1 MKTCVVR
8 RRFYSTE
15 ADNATVSVEL
25 EPGFGTPKAAII
37 IYTENN
43 AATDSFDTTLEYK
56 NFGVGFT
63 DGTNKGV
70 NVFTFRD
77 NADPTDT
84 QVAHSSTRF
93 ISATTSDRS
102 TTHYRV
108 DTVGFVQDKINLTFA
123 NSTPQTNG
131 HLEALFWV
139 ISGDDV
145 SAAVGVSTYNTTT
158 GLSRAYSGLSFAP
171 DLVFISGGLTGLNSS
186 TSSSAIFSLGVAKR
200 TTGQQC
206 STAFFNLDGAS
217 RWELGT
223 RVSNTHISNYITAAT
238 TGAATGVSASIGSF
252 SANGWTLTNLGT
264 FSADRVYNFLA
275 IKSANP
281 DNDFALLTDFNTFTG
296 TGRTFVG
303 LGSTGFPPDTLI
315 GSLSY
320 ASTRNLIGITSAT
333 GADSLNFFAGTA
345 TSYSK
350 LYNGTG
356 TITYSTA
363 NATVTGS
370 GTSFFYFYPGVKFY
384 TPDGLEIGQVSSVTN
399 ATSLTLVANSLISG
413 TAQSFTNSNFR
424 QSSIS
429 ITENDGDNSDT
440 TSNTLISSRMFTIPT
455 VSTVEFQA
463 YLDTSDT
470 APGFYYNV
478 TNSDATS
485 RVGWVLASNDSGNK
499 NRRRG
504 IGFPSW

>member
-15 ADNATVSVEL
+15 ANNKLVSVEL

-43 AATDSFDTTLEYK
+43 AATDSFDTTLQYK

-63 DGTNKGV
+63 DGTNKGLSS
-70 NVFTFRD
+70 FIFRD
-77 NADPTDT
+77 NRAASDT
-84 QVAHSSTRF
+84 RVQHSTTRF
-93 ISATTSDRS
+93 ITAGTTDGT

-123 NSTPQTNG
+123 NSTPQADG
-131 HLEALFWV
+131 HLEAILWV

-145 SAAVGVSTYNTTT
+145 SAAVGFSTYSVTNGT
-158 GLSRAYSGLSFAP
+158 SRAYSGLSFAP
-171 DLVFISGGLTGLNSS
+171 DLVFIAGGLQGANAGAATN
-186 TSSSAIFSLGVAKR
+186 AIFSLGVAKR

-206 STAFFNLDGAS
+206 STAFFNLDNADPF
-217 RWELGT
+217 ELST
-223 RVSNTHISNYITAAT
+223 RVSNTHISNYIGPT
-238 TGAATGVSASIGSF
+238 TAATGVSASIGSF
-252 SANGWTLTNLGT
+252 SANGWSLTTLGT
-264 FSADRVYNFLA
+264 FAADRAYTFLA

-281 DNDFALLTDFNTFTG
+281 DNDFALFTDFNTFTG

-303 LGSTGFPPDTLI
+303 LGSTGFPPGTLI

-320 ASTRNLIGITSAT
+320 ASTRNAIQTTIAT
-333 GADSLNFFAGTA
+333 GAASLNFFAGTA

-363 NATVTGS
+363 NPTVSGS
-370 GTSFFYFYPGVKFY
+370 GTSFFYFYPGVKLY
-384 TPDGLEIGQVSSVTN
+384 TINGDEIGQVSSVTN
-399 ATSLTLVANSLISG
+399 ATSLTLAANSLITG
-413 TAQSFTNSNFR
+413 TAQNFTHSNFR
-424 QSSIS
+424 QNTIS
-429 ITENDGDNSDT
+429 ITENDADNSVT
-440 TSNTLISSRMFTIPT
+440 TSNTLISSSMFTIPT
-455 VSTVEFQA
+455 VSTIEFQA

-504 IGFPSW
+504 GIS

>member
-37 IYTENN
+37 IFTENN
-43 AATDSFDTTLEYK
+43 ANTDSFDTTLQYK

-63 DGTNKGV
+63 DGTNKGLI
-70 NVFTFRD
+70 NFTFRD
-77 NADPTDT
+77 NQNASDT
-84 QVAHSSTRF
+84 QISHSNTRF
-93 ISATTSDRS
+93 ISAATSDR
-102 TTHYRV
+102 TIVHYRV
-108 DTVGFVQDKINLTFA
+108 DTVGFVEDKINLTFA
-123 NSTPQTNG
+123 DSTPQTNG
-131 HLEALFWV
+131 HLEALLWV

-145 SAAVGVSTYNTTT
+145 SAAVGVSTYNTTSGT
-158 GLSRAYSGLSFAP
+158 SRAYSQLSFAP
-171 DLVFISGGLTGLNSS
+171 DLVFISGGLTTLNQTVS
-186 TSSSAIFSLGVAKR
+186 TDAIFSLGVAKR

-206 STAFFNLDGAS
+206 NTAFFNDNAADPFALA
-217 RWELGT
+217 T
-223 RVSNTHISNYITAAT
+223 RVSNTSINAYIS
-238 TGAATGVSASIGSF
+238 GAATVVSATIGSF
-252 SANGWTLTNLGT
+252 SANGWTMTNVGT
-264 FSADRVYNFLA
+264 FAADRVYNFLA

-320 ASTRNLIGITSAT
+320 ASTRNAIQTTSAT

-363 NATVTGS
+363 NATVSGS
-370 GTSFFYFYPGVKFY
+370 GTSFFYFYPGVKLY

-399 ATSLTLVANSLISG
+399 ATSITLTANSLISG
-413 TAQSFTNSNFR
+413 TAQAFTNSNFR

-429 ITENDGDNSDT
+429 ITEFDGNNNVT
-440 TSNTLISSRMFTIPT
+440 TSNTLISSKMFTIPT
-455 VSTVEFQA
+455 VSTVQFQA

-470 APGFYYNV
+470 APGFFYNV
-478 TNSDATS
+478 TNADATS
-485 RVGWVLASNDSGNK
+485 RVGWVLASNDSGNL

-504 IGFPSW
+504 SII

>member
-8 RRFYSTE
+8 RRFYATE
-15 ADNATVSVEL
+15 ADNAVISVEL

-63 DGTNKGV
+63 DGTNKNLV
-70 NVFTFRD
+70 NFIMRD
-77 NADPTDT
+77 NQGSSDT
-84 QVAHSSTRF
+84 RVSHSNTRF
-93 ISATTSDRS
+93 ISCSSTDAATTF
-102 TTHYRV
+102 YRV
-108 DTVGFVQDKINLTFA
+108 DTVTFAADKINLTFA

-145 SAAVGVSTYNTTT
+145 SAAVGFSTYNTTT
-158 GLSRAYSGLSFAP
+158 GASRVYSGLAFAP
-171 DLVFISGGLTGLNSS
+171 DLVFISGAYNTANQSVANSD
-186 TSSSAIFSLGVAKR
+186 ARISLGVAKR

-206 STAFFNLDGAS
+206 NTAFWNQDNQDPFVLA
-217 RWELGT
+217 T
-223 RVSNTHISNYITAAT
+223 RVANNSINAYI
-238 TGAATGVSASIGSF
+238 TGAAAVVSATIGSF
-252 SANGWTLTNLGT
+252 SANGWTMTNVGT
-264 FSADRVYNFLA
+264 FSANIVYNFLA

-303 LGSTGFPPDTLI
+303 LGSTGFPPSTLI

-320 ASTRNLIGITSAT
+320 ASTRNAIQTTINT
-333 GADSLNFFAGTA
+333 GAASLNFFAGTA

-350 LYNGTG
+350 LFNGTG

-363 NATVTGS
+363 NATVSGT
-370 GTSFFYFYPGVKFY
+370 GTSFFQFYPGVKLY
-384 TPDGLEIGQVSSVTN
+384 TLNGGEIGTVSSVTD
-399 ATSLTLVANSLISG
+399 ATSLTLAANSLITG
-413 TAQSFTNSNFR
+413 TAQAFTHSNFR
-424 QSSIS
+424 QNTIS
-429 ITENDGDNSDT
+429 ITEFDGDNNTT

-455 VSTVEFQA
+455 NNAVEFQA
-463 YLDTSDT
+463 YLDTPDT
-470 APGFYYNV
+470 SNGFFYNV
-478 TNSDATS
+478 TNADATS
-485 RVGWVLASNDSGNK
+485 RVGWVLASSDRTNL

-504 IGFPSW
+504 RTL

>member
-8 RRFYSTE
+8 RRFYATD
-15 ADNATVSVEL
+15 ADNRVVTVEL
-25 EPGFGTPKAAII
+25 EPNFGTPKAAII

-63 DGTNKGV
+63 DGTNKNLV
-70 NVFTFRD
+70 NFIMRD
-77 NADPTDT
+77 NQGASDT
-84 QVAHSSTRF
+84 RVSHSNTRF
-93 ISATTSDRS
+93 ISCSSTDAVTTF
-102 TTHYRV
+102 YRV
-108 DTVGFVQDKINLTFA
+108 DTVTFAADKINLTFA
-123 NSTPQTNG
+123 NSSPQTNG

-145 SAAVGVSTYNTTT
+145 SAAVGFSTYNTTA
-158 GLSRAYSGLSFAP
+158 GASRVYSGLAFAP
-171 DLVFISGGLTGLNSS
+171 DLVFISGGYNTANQSVNNSD
-186 TSSSAIFSLGVAKR
+186 ARISLGVAKR

-206 STAFFNLDGAS
+206 NTAFWNQDNQDPFVLA
-217 RWELGT
+217 
-223 RVSNTHISNYITAAT
+223 THIANNTINTYIT
-238 TGAATGVSASIGSF
+238 GAGSTVSATIGSF
-252 SANGWTLTNLGT
+252 SANGWTMTNVNAFT
-264 FSADRVYNFLA
+264 ANIVYNFLA
-275 IKSANP
+275 IKSADP

-303 LGSTGFPPDTLI
+303 LGSTGFPPSTLI

-320 ASTRNLIGITSAT
+320 ASTRNAIQTTPAT
-333 GADSLNFFAGTA
+333 GAASLNFFAGTA

-363 NATVTGS
+363 NATVSGS
-370 GTSFFYFYPGVKFY
+370 GTSFFYFYPGVKLY
-384 TPDGLEIGQVSSVTN
+384 TINGDEIGQVSSVTN
-399 ATSLTLVANSLISG
+399 ATSLTLAANSLITG
-413 TAQSFTNSNFR
+413 TAQNFTHSNFR
-424 QSSIS
+424 QNTIS
-429 ITENDGDNSDT
+429 ITENDADNSNT
-440 TSNTLISSRMFTIPT
+440 TSNTLISSSMFTIPT
-455 VSTVEFQA
+455 VSTIEFQA

-478 TNSDATS
+478 INSDATS
-485 RVGWVLASNDSGNK
+485 RVGWVLASNNSGNI

-504 IGFPSW
+504 GIS

>member
-15 ADNATVSVEL
+15 ANNATVSVEL
-25 EPGFGTPKAAII
+25 EPGFGIPKAAIV

-43 AATDSFDTTLEYK
+43 AATDSFDTTLQYK
-56 NFGVGFT
+56 NFGVGFS
-63 DGTNKGV
+63 DGTNE
-70 NVFTFRD
+70 NVITFTFRD
-77 NADPTDT
+77 AQAASDT
-84 QVAHSSTRF
+84 QISHYNSRF
-93 ISATTSDRS
+93 ISAVTSART

-108 DTVGFVQDKINLTFA
+108 DVVSFVEDKINLTFTSA
-123 NSTPQTNG
+123 TPQTNG

-145 SAAVGVSTYNTTT
+145 SAAVGVSSYNTTS

-171 DLVFISGGLTGLNSS
+171 DLVFIAGGLTGLNATTS
-186 TSSSAIFSLGVAKR
+186 TDAIFSFGVAKR

-206 STAFFNLDGAS
+206 NTAFWNDDGADPFA
-217 RWELGT
+217 LAT
-223 RVSNTHISNYITAAT
+223 RVSNTQINSYISAA
-238 TGAATGVSASIGSF
+238 ASVVSATIGSF
-252 SANGWTLTNLGT
+252 SANGWTMTNVGT
-264 FSADRVYNFLA
+264 FAADRVYNFLA
-275 IKSANP
+275 IKSADPN
-281 DNDFALLTDFNTFTG
+281 NDFALLTDFNTFTG

-320 ASTRNLIGITSAT
+320 ASTRNAIQTTSAT
-333 GADSLNFFAGTA
+333 GADSLNIFAGTA

-363 NATVTGS
+363 STSVTGA
-370 GTSFFYFYPGVKFY
+370 GTSFFYFYPGVRLY
-384 TPDGLEIGQVSSVTN
+384 TPDGSQIGQVSSVTN
-399 ATSLTLVANSLISG
+399 ATSLTLTANALLSG
-413 TAQSFTNSNFR
+413 TSQAFTHSNFR
-424 QSSIS
+424 QNSIS
-429 ITENDGDNSDT
+429 ITEFDGDSNET
-440 TSNTLISSRMFTIPT
+440 TSNTLISSQMFTIPT
-455 VSTVEFQA
+455 VSAVQFQA
-463 YLDTSDT
+463 YLDTPNT

-485 RVGWVLASNDSGNK
+485 RVGWILASNDRGNL

-504 IGFPSW
+504 RM

>member
-15 ADNATVSVEL
+15 ANNATVSVEL

-43 AATDSFDTTLEYK
+43 AATNSFDTALEFK

-63 DGTNKGV
+63 DGTNK
-70 NVFTFRD
+70 NLINFTFRD
-77 NADPTDT
+77 NVGASET
-84 QVAHSSTRF
+84 QVSHSNTKF
-93 ISATTSDRS
+93 ITAVTSDRL

-123 NSTPQTNG
+123 TATPQTNG
-131 HLEALFWV
+131 HLEALLWV

-145 SAAVGVSTYNTTT
+145 SAAVGVSSYNTTSGT
-158 GLSRAYSGLSFAP
+158 SRVYSQLAFAP
-171 DLVFISGGLTGLNSS
+171 DLVFISGGLTSLNQTVSAD
-186 TSSSAIFSLGVAKR
+186 AIFSLGVAKR
-200 TTGQQC
+200 TTDQQC
-206 STAFFNLDGAS
+206 NTAFFNDNAADPFVLA
-217 RWELGT
+217 T
-223 RVSNTHISNYITAAT
+223 RVSNTSINAYISGPAT
-238 TGAATGVSASIGSF
+238 VVSATIGSF
-252 SANGWTLTNLGT
+252 SASGWTMTNVGS

-320 ASTRNLIGITSAT
+320 ASTRNAIQTTSAT

-363 NATVTGS
+363 NATVTGT
-370 GTSFFYFYPGVKFY
+370 GTSFFDFYPGVKLY
-384 TPDGLEIGQVSSVTN
+384 TQVGDEIGAVSSVTN
-399 ATSLTLVANSLISG
+399 ATSLTLVANSLITG
-413 TAQSFTNSNFR
+413 TAQSFTHSNFR
-424 QSSIS
+424 QNSIS
-429 ITENDGDNSDT
+429 ITEFDGDNNVT
-440 TSNTLISSRMFTIPT
+440 TSNTLISSSMFTIPT

-485 RVGWVLASNDSGNK
+485 RVGWVLASNDSRNL

-504 IGFPSW
+504 SVS

>member
-43 AATDSFDTTLEYK
+43 AATDAFDTTLEYK
-56 NFGVGFT
+56 NFGVGFS
-63 DGTNKGV
+63 DGTNR
-70 NVFTFRD
+70 NVIDFTFRD
-77 NADPTDT
+77 NQAASDT
-84 QVAHSSTRF
+84 QISHSNSNF
-93 ISATTSDRS
+93 ISAVSSDRA

-108 DTVGFVQDKINLTFA
+108 ATLSFVQDKINLTFVNA
-123 NSTPQTNG
+123 TPQTNG

-145 SAAVGVSTYNTTT
+145 SAAVGVSSYNTTS
-158 GLSRAYSGLSFAP
+158 GLSRVYSGLSFAP
-171 DLVFISGGLTGLNSS
+171 DLVFVSGGLTTLNQTAS
-186 TSSSAIFSLGVAKR
+186 TDAIFSFGVAKR

-206 STAFFNLDGAS
+206 NTAFWNDDAADPFALA
-217 RWELGT
+217 T
-223 RVSNTHISNYITAAT
+223 RVSNTQINSYISAA
-238 TGAATGVSASIGSF
+238 ASVVSATIGSF
-252 SANGWTLTNLGT
+252 SANGWTMTNVGT
-264 FSADRVYNFLA
+264 FAADRVYNFLA
-275 IKSANP
+275 IKSADP

-303 LGSTGFPPDTLI
+303 LGSTGFPPNTLI

-320 ASTRNLIGITSAT
+320 ASTRDAIQTTSAT
-333 GADSLNFFAGTA
+333 GADSLNIFAGTA
-345 TSYSK
+345 ISYSK

-363 NATVTGS
+363 NPTVTGT
-370 GTSFFYFYPGVKFY
+370 GTSFFNFYPGVRLF
-384 TPDGLEIGQVSSVTN
+384 TPDGSQIGQVSSVTN
-399 ATSLTLVANSLISG
+399 ATSLTLTVNSLISG
-413 TAQSFTNSNFR
+413 TSQAFTYSDFR

-429 ITENDGDNSDT
+429 ITEFDGDPNTT
-440 TSNTLISSRMFTIPT
+440 TSNTLISSQMFTIPT
-455 VSTVEFQA
+455 VSAVQFQA

-485 RVGWVLASNDSGNK
+485 RVGWVLASNDRQNL

-504 IGFPSW
+504 IIS

>member
-15 ADNATVSVEL
+15 ADNATVTVEL
-25 EPGFGTPKAAII
+25 EPGFGTPKAAIVL
-37 IYTENN
+37 YTENN
-43 AATDSFDTTLEYK
+43 ANTDSFDTTLQYK

-63 DGTNKGV
+63 DGTNK
-70 NVFTFRD
+70 NSISFTFRD
-77 NADPTDT
+77 NQAASDT
-84 QVAHSSTRF
+84 QRSHSATNF
-93 ISATTSDRS
+93 ISAVTSDRS

-108 DTVGFVQDKINLTFA
+108 AVVSFIQDKINLTFTDA
-123 NSTPQTNG
+123 TPQTNG

-145 SAAVGVSTYNTTT
+145 SAAVGVSTYNTTS
-158 GLSRAYSGLSFAP
+158 GLSRTYSQLAFAP
-171 DLVFISGGLTGLNSS
+171 DLVFISGGLTTLNQTLSAD
-186 TSSSAIFSLGVAKR
+186 AIFSLGVAKR

-206 STAFFNLDGAS
+206 NTAFWNDDAADPFDLA
-217 RWELGT
+217 T
-223 RVSNTHISNYITAAT
+223 RVANNSINSYISAA
-238 TGAATGVSASIGSF
+238 ASVVSATIGSF
-252 SANGWTLTNLGT
+252 SANGWTMTNVGT
-264 FSADRVYNFLA
+264 FAANIVYNFLA
-275 IKSANP
+275 IKSADPN
-281 DNDFALLTDFNTFTG
+281 NDFALLTDFNTFTG

-303 LGSTGFPPDTLI
+303 LGISGFPPDTLI

-320 ASTRNLIGITSAT
+320 ASTRNAIQTTSAT

-363 NATVTGS
+363 NATVSGT
-370 GTSFFYFYPGVKFY
+370 GTSFFYFYPGVKLY
-384 TPDGLEIGQVSSVTN
+384 TLYGDEIGTVSSVTN
-399 ATSLTLVANSLISG
+399 ATSLTLAANSLISG
-413 TAQSFTNSNFR
+413 TAQSFTHSNFR
-424 QSSIS
+424 QNSIS
-429 ITENDGDNSDT
+429 ITEFDGDNNTT

-463 YLDTSDT
+463 YLDTPNTSN
-470 APGFYYNV
+470 GFFYNV
-478 TNSDATS
+478 TNADATS
-485 RVGWVLASNDSGNK
+485 RVGWVLASNDRINL

-504 IGFPSW
+504 TLG

>member
-15 ADNATVSVEL
+15 ATNRVVTVEL
-25 EPGFGTPKAAII
+25 EPNFGTPKAAII

-63 DGTNKGV
+63 DGTNKS
-70 NVFTFRD
+70 NINFTFRD
-77 NADPTDT
+77 NQTASDLRT
-84 QVAHSSTRF
+84 QHSATRF
-93 ISATTSDRS
+93 INVTNTVG
-102 TTHYRV
+102 TQFYRV
-108 DTVGFVQDKINLTFA
+108 DTVSFAQDKINLTFTSA
-123 NSTPQTNG
+123 TPQTNG

-139 ISGDDV
+139 ITGDDV
-145 SAAVGVSTYNTTT
+145 SAAVGVSSYSTTSGT
-158 GLSRAYSGLSFAP
+158 SRAYSQLAFAP
-171 DLVFISGGLTGLNSS
+171 DLVFISGGLTGINAGVAGD
-186 TSSSAIFSLGVAKR
+186 AIFSLGVAKR

-206 STAFFNLDGAS
+206 NTGFFNDNLADPFVLA
-217 RWELGT
+217 T
-223 RVSNTHISNYITAAT
+223 RVANTSINAYISGPAAV
-238 TGAATGVSASIGSF
+238 VSATIGSF
-252 SANGWTLTNLGT
+252 SANGWTMTNVGS
-264 FSADRVYNFLA
+264 FSADRIYNFLA
-275 IKSANP
+275 IKSSNP
-281 DNDFALLTDFNTFTG
+281 DDDFALFTDFDTFTG

-320 ASTRNLIGITSAT
+320 ASTRNAIQTTSAT
-333 GADSLNFFAGTA
+333 GADSLNLFAGTA

-363 NATVTGS
+363 NATVTGT
-370 GTSFFYFYPGVKFY
+370 GTSFFYFYPGVKLY

-399 ATSLTLVANSLISG
+399 ATSLTLAANSLITG
-413 TAQSFTNSNFR
+413 TSQAFTNSNFR
-424 QSSIS
+424 QNSIS
-429 ITENDGDNSDT
+429 ITEFDGDSNVT
-440 TSNTLISSRMFTIPT
+440 TSNTLISSSMFTIPT

-463 YLDTSDT
+463 YLDTSNT
-470 APGFYYNV
+470 APGFYYNI

-485 RVGWVLASNDSGNK
+485 RVGWVLASSDRNNLG
-499 NRRRG
+499 RRRG
-504 IGFPSW
+504 I